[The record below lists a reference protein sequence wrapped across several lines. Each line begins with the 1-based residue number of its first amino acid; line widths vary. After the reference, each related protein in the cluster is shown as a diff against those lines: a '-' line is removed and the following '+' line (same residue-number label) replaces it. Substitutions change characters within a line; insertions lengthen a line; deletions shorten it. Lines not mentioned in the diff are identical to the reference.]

1 MLLLAPT
8 TAPHDDTDGEVMDD
22 IADVLL
28 TTKSKAKHAQYVLV
42 LNINALLVVAGIR
55 LLLLGLLVAI
65 VRFMVI
71 ILYFS
76 YLHVLP

>member
-28 TTKSKAKHAQYVLV
+28 TTKSKAKHAQYDVNIIVL
-42 LNINALLVVAGIR
+42 LLVVAGIR
-55 LLLLGLLVAI
+55 RLLLGILVAI